1 MPIMKTTSA
10 PVSTKAEVQPVPSI
24 VIDSSKISWRSM
36 TRQEVP
42 TLAQVE
48 KEHIL
53 QTLRIARQNRTHAAQ
68 ILGISLR
75 TLRNKIRQYRVEG
88 TFVPNNRAGRVT
100 KKELALLKGDAK

>member
-1 MPIMKTTSA
+1 MKSTPSPVTTKADSQ
-10 PVSTKAEVQPVPSI
+10 PVSSI
-24 VIDSSKISWRSM
+24 VIDSSKIVWRSM
-36 TRQEVP
+36 NRQDVP
-42 TLAQVE
+42 TLSEVE

-75 TLRNKIRQYRVEG
+75 TLRNKIRQYRTEG

-100 KKELALLKGDAK
+100 NKELALLKGKSE

>member
-1 MPIMKTTSA
+1 MKTTLA
-10 PVSTKAEVQPVPSI
+10 PASTKADSAAVPSI

-42 TLAQVE
+42 TLASVE

-75 TLRNKIRQYRVEG
+75 TLRNKIRQYRTEG
-88 TFVPNNRAGRVT
+88 TFVPSNRAGRVT
-100 KKELALLKGDAK
+100 KKELALLKGETK